1 MSLLSYQLLV
11 KRYQR
16 ELGLNDRT
24 FNALD
29 VKYNDI
35 NLLKQL
41 QILNPVLNPVV
52 AAVAPSGWYG
62 DFTITNSGSSQ
73 TAMYIVSVIRN
84 DTNFES
90 VGPTSIIL
98 EAGESITLSLTQ
110 AERLATPQT
119 QFKIFWEGDE
129 SGITTIESITGLT
142 LVNYDTGYEPPGSS
156 SVIANYT
163 VDSAYINN
171 QAIQLTILMTAP

>member
-16 ELGLNDRT
+16 ELGLSDRD
-24 FNALD
+24 FNKLD
-29 VKYNDI
+29 YEHSNV
-35 NLLKQL
+35 NLIKQL
-41 QILNPVLNPVV
+41 QLLNPV
-52 AAVAPSGWYG
+52 ASVAPSGWYG

-73 TAMYIVSVIRN
+73 AAMYIVSVIRN
-84 DTNFES
+84 DTNFDG
-90 VGPTSIIL
+90 VAPNTITL
-98 EAGESITLSLTQ
+98 QAGEPITLSLTQ

-142 LVNYDTGYEPPGSS
+142 LINYDTGYDPPASS

-171 QAIQLTILMTAP
+171 QAIQLIMLITAP

>member
-1 MSLLSYQLLV
+1 MSLLSYQLSV
-11 KRYQR
+11 KKYQR
-16 ELGLNDRT
+16 ELGLDNRT

-29 VKYNDI
+29 FKHNDI
-35 NLLKQL
+35 NLIKQL
-41 QILNPVLNPVV
+41 QILNPV
-52 AAVAPSGWYG
+52 AAVPATGWYG

-73 TAMYIVSVIRN
+73 TAMYIVSLIRN
-84 DTNFES
+84 DTNFEG
-90 VGPTSIIL
+90 VANTLTLQP
-98 EAGESITLSLTQ
+98 GEMTTTSLTQ

-142 LVNYDTGYEPPGSS
+142 LVNYDTGYDPLSSS